1 MRRNA
6 RIALAGLLAPVPLS
20 ALAALAALVGGAIPA
35 NPGWR
40 EARAG
45 VRIYVE
51 DNGIHT
57 GIVMPVRAGGIDLS
71 DLARPGDL
79 RDPRYGAHGWRAFG
93 WGDRDFYLG
102 TPTWADV
109 NPLTV
114 LNAAI
119 GSGST
124 MMHVEFVGQP
134 RAGGAVRSVM
144 LSVGEYRRLAAF
156 VRASFAGRG
165 GTVRGYGAHDAFY
178 PARGGYS
185 AVRTCNAWTGEAL
198 RAAGVRMGAWTPFPG
213 SVMAWLPRP

>member
-1 MRRNA
+1 MARYA
-6 RIALAGLLAPVPLS
+6 RIALAGLLALFPLYG
-20 ALAALAALVGGAIPA
+20 LAALVGGAIPA

-40 EARAG
+40 EPREG

-57 GIVMPVRAGGIDLS
+57 GIVMPVRAGGVDLS
-71 DLARPGDL
+71 DLARPRDL

-102 TPTWADV
+102 TPTWADL

-119 GSGST
+119 GSGSSV
-124 MMHVEFVGQP
+124 MHVEFVGQP
-134 RAGGAVRSVM
+134 RVGGAVRSVM
-144 LSVGEYRRLAAF
+144 LSVDEYRRLAAF
-156 VRASFAGRG
+156 VRASFAGEGAAIG
-165 GTVRGYGAHDAFY
+165 GYAGYDAFY
-178 PARGGYS
+178 PAAGGYS

-213 SVMAWLPRP
+213 SVMTWLPRP

>member
-1 MRRNA
+1 MARYA
-6 RIALAGLLAPVPLS
+6 RIALAGLLALLPLYGM
-20 ALAALAALVGGAIPA
+20 AGLVGGAIPTNA
-35 NPGWR
+35 GWR
-40 EARAG
+40 EASEG

-51 DNGIHT
+51 DNGVHT
-57 GIVMPVRAGGIDLS
+57 GIVMPVRGGGLDLS

-79 RDPRYGAHGWRAFG
+79 RDVRYGAHGWRAFG

-114 LNAAI
+114 LRAAI
-119 GSGST
+119 GSHST
-124 MMHVEFVGQP
+124 VMHVEFVGQP
-134 RAGGAVRSVM
+134 HAGGAVRSVM
-144 LSVGEYRRLAAF
+144 LSVDEYRRLAGF

-165 GTVRGYGAHDAFY
+165 GSVRGYDAYDAFY

-213 SVMAWLPRP
+213 TVMAWLPRR